1 MGVGDSKKV
10 PNLLRLQNSMGFRD
24 DLDAKYSLDKL
35 ANIDTSKKDKD
46 KDNKAAVMHQE
57 TLDRSQILD
66 QQGQIVVAPI
76 TSLLTSGTGKNVLD
90 KYFQNKLLENK
101 QADGFDTVIVDD
113 ASLMDE
119 TEVI

>member
-1 MGVGDSKKV
+1 
-10 PNLLRLQNSMGFRD
+10 MGFRD

-66 QQGQIVVAPI
+66 QQG
-76 TSLLTSGTGKNVLD
+76 
-90 KYFQNKLLENK
+90 
-101 QADGFDTVIVDD
+101 
-113 ASLMDE
+113 
-119 TEVI
+119 

>member
-1 MGVGDSKKV
+1 MSLGDSQRV
-10 PNLLRLQNSMGFRD
+10 PNLLRLQNSMGFRE

-101 QADGFDTVIVDD
+101 
-113 ASLMDE
+113 
-119 TEVI
+119 